1 MQLEVRHVDSRR
13 ESRISM
19 PEPQIGQIEQRI
31 TMSSVMTPESPLTL
45 DPAAGKTFGLG
56 KVMYLLLYSARAWDV
71 VVD

>member
-1 MQLEVRHVDSRR
+1 
-13 ESRISM
+13 M

-31 TMSSVMTPESPLTL
+31 TMSSVMIPESPLTL

>member
-1 MQLEVRHVDSRR
+1 
-13 ESRISM
+13 M

-31 TMSSVMTPESPLTL
+31 TMSSVMIPESPLTL

-56 KVMYLLLYSARAWDV
+56 EVMLLYSARAWDV